1 MNANRDSGLDAQI
14 ANEVQIILAE
24 KRTALSA
31 LRTGIAIF
39 AFPLTVLSALVA
51 TSKAYRATD
60 VLHLLIPLGI
70 LNLALV
76 VLAVYLVVRAI
87 RRLHHYDR
95 ILRELKRKH
104 SVLAEFVD

>member
-51 TSKAYRATD
+51 TSSAYRVSE
-60 VLHLLIPLGI
+60 VLHLLIPLGL

-76 VLAVYLVVRAI
+76 VLAIYLVVRAI
-87 RRLHHYDR
+87 RRLRHYDR
-95 ILRELKRKH
+95 ILQELKRKH

>member
-1 MNANRDSGLDAQI
+1 MSDERDVGLDAQI
-14 ANEVQIILAE
+14 SNEVQIVLAE

-51 TSKAYRATD
+51 TSSAYRPSE

-70 LNLALV
+70 LNFGLV

-95 ILRELKRKH
+95 ILQGLKRKH